1 MSYSVVM
8 RTLIGEVGI
17 ALDDM
22 ASLGCGCY
30 GQSGGVELVSESL
43 WGRPRIFI
51 RHLPCS
57 IPMASAGSWTLLL
70 VPQVGGT
77 KSGALSFLNIIF
89 ILQCLY

>member
-1 MSYSVVM
+1 M
-8 RTLIGEVGI
+8 TLIGEVGI

-22 ASLGCGCY
+22 ALLGGVCY

-43 WGRPRIFI
+43 WGRPCIFI

-57 IPMASAGSWTLLL
+57 IPMASTSSWTLLL
-70 VPQVGGT
+70 VPQVGGP
-77 KSGALSFLNIIF
+77 KSDALSFLNVIF